1 MRWKLLAAALVST
14 YFQFSTP
21 SFGQAKLPNFLDKPH
36 TAYADSVLATLT
48 LREQI
53 AQLLM
58 PPIYAHA
65 TRENWDEMERWIET
79 HQLGGVIAM
88 QGAPAPYAERLSRLQ
103 ARARIPLLGIVFFG
117 LTYSFIFCSGKIL
130 KPLAPW
136 ESCIIF
142 PLSPTSMAPLRVNF
156 SPGLNSSGI

>member
-1 MRWKLLAAALVST
+1 MRWNLLAAAFAST
-14 YFQFSTP
+14 LFQFSTP
-21 SFGQAKLPNFLDKPH
+21 SFGQAKLPDFLDEPH

-65 TRENWDEMERWIET
+65 TRENWDEMERWVET

-88 QGAPAPYAERLSRLQ
+88 QGAPRPTRSDCVDCKTALRFHYWYPLMPSGAWACASIQRVRGRAP
-103 ARARIPLLGIVFFG
+103 
-117 LTYSFIFCSGKIL
+117 
-130 KPLAPW
+130 
-136 ESCIIF
+136 
-142 PLSPTSMAPLRVNF
+142 
-156 SPGLNSSGI
+156 

>member
-1 MRWKLLAAALVST
+1 MRWNLFAAAVATVL
-14 YFQFSTP
+14 FQFPTP
-21 SFGQAKLPNFLDKPH
+21 SFGQAKLPDFLEEPH

-65 TRENWDEMERWIET
+65 TRENWDEMERWVET

-88 QGAPAPYAERLSRLQ
+88 QGAPAPYAERLRRLQ
-103 ARARIPLLGIVFFG
+103 DRAQIPLLVSTDAEWGLGMRIDSTRSWPRALTFG
-117 LTYSFIFCSGKIL
+117 
-130 KPLAPW
+130 A
-136 ESCIIF
+136 
-142 PLSPTSMAPLRVNF
+142 AND
-156 SPGLNSSGI
+156 